1 MREREKARKVEFYY
15 HFHSLSHRASM
26 VETEIHMY

>member
-15 HFHSLSHRASM
+15 DFHSLSQRTSM
-26 VETEIHMY
+26 VETKIHMY